1 MTKAQDLLQLAQE
14 MLSAD
19 VMLPNLV
26 AFITED
32 MLIPP
37 NA

>member
-1 MTKAQDLLQLAQE
+1 MKKVSDLLVLSEE

-26 AFITED
+26 AI
-32 MLIPP
+32 I
-37 NA
+37 NS

>member
-19 VMLPNLV
+19 VMIPNLV
-26 AFITED
+26 AVITED
-32 MLIPP
+32 MLQPP
-37 NA
+37 